1 MARSFTDE
9 IKYQWKYGGMH
20 IKLIGVNLAVFLFIS
35 ILAVFGNL
43 AVKGPDNP
51 MLPFIQEVFTLHG
64 DFKGFITHP
73 WGLFTSIFSHFE
85 LLHFFFNMLFL
96 YFIAPF
102 FFQYFSN
109 DRMLYTYILGGLF
122 GGIFQIIAYSVFP
135 ALQGTQ
141 TFVVGASGSVM
152 AIFMAAAF
160 FRPMA
165 EVMLFGM
172 IRVKMIIIAGVF
184 ILLDILRMGSMDN
197 VAHFAHL
204 GGIAFGILSIQK
216 IHSKNNIIN
225 WTQTTVKN
233 IKKSLK
239 GEPRLKVKKGG
250 TKKTKYDTA
259 SDEDYNRFKKE
270 RQKEIDAILDKIS
283 KSGYDSLTKKEK
295 QILFDQSKNNG

>member
-9 IKYQWKYGGMH
+9 IKYQWKHGGMH

-64 DFKGFITHP
+64 DLKGFITHP
-73 WGLFTSIFSHFE
+73 WGLVTSIFSHFE

-109 DRMLYTYILGGLF
+109 DRMLYTYVLGGLF
-122 GGIFQIIAYSVFP
+122 GGVFQIIAYSIFP

-160 FRPMA
+160 FRPKA
-165 EVMLFGM
+165 EVMLFGT
-172 IRVKMIIIAGVF
+172 IRVKMIVIAGVF
-184 ILLDILRMGSMDN
+184 ILLDLIRMGSMDN

-216 IHSKNNIIN
+216 LQYKSNIVN
-225 WTQTTVKN
+225 WTQTTVNN

-239 GEPRLKVKKGG
+239 GEPRMKVKKGG
-250 TKKTKYDTA
+250 TKKKKYDTA
-259 SDEDYNRFKKE
+259 SDEDYNRFKKD